1 MKQQELSKILPQ
13 SSESQRKRLEIWLKN
28 QFNLNEELENTR
40 PLVCPHCHQESR
52 MLKKGILNSKQ
63 RYQCKECGKL
73 FIYDSHTITSYMK

>member
-40 PLVCPHCHQESR
+40 PLVCPHCH
-52 MLKKGILNSKQ
+52 
-63 RYQCKECGKL
+63 
-73 FIYDSHTITSYMK
+73 